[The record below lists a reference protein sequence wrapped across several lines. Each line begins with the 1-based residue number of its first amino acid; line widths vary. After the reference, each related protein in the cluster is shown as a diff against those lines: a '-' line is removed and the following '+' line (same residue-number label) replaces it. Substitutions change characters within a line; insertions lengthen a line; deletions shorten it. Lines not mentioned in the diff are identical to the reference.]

1 MSSATGYRR
10 WKRCIGY
17 AVAKAM
23 KIGQIPRNDEGFDAY
38 LWEPGL
44 PKPLQVDAGNDAQ
57 ADREGLKLGITNRA
71 ILAQKNHGLH
81 YTEIDRQ
88 RAQELRDLIAEAE
101 AISQEHPKISFDRAL
116 ELLEQ
121 RSPNPIMQNQGQG
134 RPQTSE
140 PKAKASGMTFN
151 VADPRPRHWK
161 FERNEAG
168 EVTGLLTE
176 ENQ

>member
-1 MSSATGYRR
+1 MSSSAAIRAIGRACQVAFR
-10 WKRCIGY
+10 SMIHQLLFLERDPDAKRFLREARLAC
-17 AVAKAM
+17 ALK
-23 KIGQIPRNDEGFDAY
+23 DEGIVR
-38 LWEPGL
+38 GL
-44 PKPLQVDAGNDAQ
+44 GFGTD
-57 ADREGLKLGITNRA
+57 
-71 ILAQKNHGLH
+71 HGLH